1 MRGETN
7 KAKLDAF
14 MSALGNRA
22 IGAGSLYLTGG
33 ATAVLYGWRDMT
45 IDVDIKPD
53 PEPPGLFEA
62 LAQLKN
68 ELDVNVKLAAPD
80 QFIPPYLAGVS
91 AVSLLPNMAMSIFS
105 TTTPTGRCS
114 QSFNA
119 GMTATCAT
127 CVHFYSRG

>member
-80 QFIPPYLAGVS
+80 QFIPPRTWLA
-91 AVSLLPNMAMSIFS
+91 
-105 TTTPTGRCS
+105 
-114 QSFNA
+114 
-119 GMTATCAT
+119 
-127 CVHFYSRG
+127 